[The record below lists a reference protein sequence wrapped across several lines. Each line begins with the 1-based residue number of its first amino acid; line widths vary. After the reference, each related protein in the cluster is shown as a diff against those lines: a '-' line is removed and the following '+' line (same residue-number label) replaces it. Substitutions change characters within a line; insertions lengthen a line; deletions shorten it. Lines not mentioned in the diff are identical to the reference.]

1 MILTL
6 LVWVVLGLGLGLI
19 ANTAMRGGPNE
30 GPELDM
36 ILGISGA
43 LVGGLLFRH
52 FRTDAVPSA
61 FDMMGLVVAGAAAA
75 VVLLGWR
82 AYRRASAT

>member
-1 MILTL
+1 MMLTL
-6 LVWVVLGLGLGLI
+6 LVWAVLGLGLGLV

-36 ILGISGA
+36 ILGVVA
-43 LVGGLLFRH
+43 AVAGGFLFRH
-52 FRTDAVPSA
+52 FRTEAAPSA

-82 AYRRASAT
+82 AYRRVSAA